1 VWIFSSFLDAEFV
14 ARMRAARQHGP
25 PFGKSRV
32 RQSRHHIIKGKKGR
46 CVVVKQEKGDGK
58 KRMVEGGMEV

>member
-1 VWIFSSFLDAEFV
+1 MD
-14 ARMRAARQHGP
+14 P
-25 PFGKSRV
+25 PLAKAGV

-58 KRMVEGGMEV
+58 KTDGRGRNGGIGEASSLQLCETVRGIS